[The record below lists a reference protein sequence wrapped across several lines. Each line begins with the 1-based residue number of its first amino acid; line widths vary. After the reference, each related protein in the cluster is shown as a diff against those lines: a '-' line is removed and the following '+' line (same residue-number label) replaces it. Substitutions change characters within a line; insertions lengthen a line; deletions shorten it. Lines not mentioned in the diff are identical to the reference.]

1 LFGDGPA
8 SAQSPRPSPT
18 PTTVTRRRRRKE
30 RRRAYLPSGMYRRP
44 RLPEPDT
51 PVGAILA
58 ERRAGLVADLGG
70 EGELTT
76 TQTALIDLV
85 IRQWSILDSVD
96 GYLLGMESLVD
107 RRHRKAWPVVLDR
120 DRLAASLERSL
131 GRLGLERRTA
141 PPAAPAKEV
150 WCVAGRRGG
159 KSRVAALVAVYL
171 SCFRRY
177 RLAPGETGTLMVIA
191 VDKTQ
196 AKVVFSYIRAL
207 VAAVPMLARMVTG
220 E

>member
-1 LFGDGPA
+1 MPEPETLAPEAVAGEAPSGEEGEGTVTTVTTVTGSADAALFGDGPA

-131 GRLGLERRTA
+131 GRLGLERRPA
-141 PPAAPAKEV
+141 PVEDVEAF
-150 WCVAGRRGG
+150 VA
-159 KSRVAALVAVYL
+159 RVAAEKEGY
-171 SCFRRY
+171 
-177 RLAPGETGTLMVIA
+177 GE
-191 VDKTQ
+191 
-196 AKVVFSYIRAL
+196 
-207 VAAVPMLARMVTG
+207 AADEG
-220 E
+220 D